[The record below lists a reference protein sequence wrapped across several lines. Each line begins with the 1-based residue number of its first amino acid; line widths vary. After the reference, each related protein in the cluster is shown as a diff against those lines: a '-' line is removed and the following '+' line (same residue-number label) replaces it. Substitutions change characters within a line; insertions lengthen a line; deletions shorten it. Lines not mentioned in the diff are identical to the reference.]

1 MAQAA
6 QTRSRKLTRAAK
18 EAIDFY
24 VFMSPAI
31 IGLIVFTLGPILFS
45 AYISFT
51 DYDIL
56 SSPVWV
62 GFQNYAELFQDK
74 FFWHSMKITFIY
86 AGISVPLGLVV
97 ALLLAMLL
105 NQSLKGI
112 YLFRVIYYL
121 PAVISGVA
129 VALLWKWVFNPE
141 FGLLN
146 WFLGL
151 FGIDGPAW
159 IFSEDWALPSLILM
173 SLWSVGGSMLIYL
186 AGLQGIPTELY
197 EAAEIDGANRFRKFV
212 SVTIPML
219 SPVIFFNLV
228 MGIIGSIQVFTEGYV
243 MTAGGPNNSTLFAVL
258 YLYRQAF
265 NYFSMGYASAFAWV
279 LFLVIL
285 LLTLLVFRSSPM
297 WVFYEEQK
305 GGKKSK
311 KVRGK
316 TA

>member
-1 MAQAA
+1 MAWP
-6 QTRSRKLTRAAK
+6 RSKRLTRTQR
-18 EAIDFY
+18 EAIDCY
-24 VFMSPAI
+24 VFISPAVL
-31 IGLIVFTLGPILFS
+31 GLLLFMLGPIVFS

-56 SSPVWV
+56 STPEWV
-62 GFQNYAELFQDK
+62 GLQNYAELFRDP
-74 FFWHSMKITFIY
+74 FFWLSLKITFIY
-86 AGISVPLGLVV
+86 AIVSVPLGLIV

-129 VALLWKWVFNPE
+129 VALLWKWIFNPE

-151 FGIDGPAW
+151 FGIKGPMW
-159 IFSEDWALPSLILM
+159 IFSEDWALPSIIIM

-197 EAAEIDGANRFRKFV
+197 EAAEIDGANRFRRFLN
-212 SVTIPML
+212 VTLPML

-228 MGIIGSIQVFTEGYV
+228 MGIIGSLQVFTEGYV
-243 MTAGGPNNSTLFAVL
+243 MTQGGPNNSTLFSVL

-265 NYFSMGYASAFAWV
+265 NYFSMGYASAMAWV
-279 LFLVIL
+279 LFLIIL
-285 LLTLLVFRSSPM
+285 ALTLLVFRSSPM

-305 GGKKSK
+305 VGKKSK
-311 KVRGK
+311 PRGN
-316 TA
+316 AA

>member
-1 MAQAA
+1 
-6 QTRSRKLTRAAK
+6 
-18 EAIDFY
+18 
-24 VFMSPAI
+24 
-31 IGLIVFTLGPILFS
+31 
-45 AYISFT
+45 
-51 DYDIL
+51 
-56 SSPVWV
+56 
-62 GFQNYAELFQDK
+62 
-74 FFWHSMKITFIY
+74 
-86 AGISVPLGLVV
+86 
-97 ALLLAMLL
+97 
-105 NQSLKGI
+105 
-112 YLFRVIYYL
+112 
-121 PAVISGVA
+121 
-129 VALLWKWVFNPE
+129 VFNPE

-159 IFSEDWALPSLILM
+159 IFHEDWALPSLILM

-197 EAAEIDGANRFRKFV
+197 EAAEIDGANRFRKFL
-212 SVTIPML
+212 SITIPML

-316 TA
+316 TV

>member
-1 MAQAA
+1 MAWI
-6 QTRSRKLTRAAK
+6 RGKKLTNAQK
-18 EAIDFY
+18 EALDCY

-31 IGLIVFTLGPILFS
+31 IGLLVFMLGPILFS

-56 SSPVWV
+56 GTPEWI
-62 GFQNYAELFQDK
+62 GLQNYVELFRDP

-105 NQSLKGI
+105 NQTLKGI
-112 YLFRVIYYL
+112 YLFRVVFYL

-146 WFLGL
+146 WFLGW
-151 FGIDGPAW
+151 FGIAGPAW
-159 IFSEDWALPSLILM
+159 IYSEQWSLPSLILM
-173 SLWSVGGSMLIYL
+173 SLWSVGGGMLIYL
-186 AGLQGIPTELY
+186 AGLQGIPSELY
-197 EAAEIDGANRFRKFV
+197 EAAEIDGAGRLRRFR

-228 MGIIGSIQVFTEGYV
+228 MGIIGSIQVFTEGYI

-265 NYFSMGYASAFAWV
+265 NYFSMGYASAMAWV
-279 LFLVIL
+279 LFLLIL

-297 WVFYEEQK
+297 WVFYEERK
-305 GGKKSK
+305 VGKRSK
-311 KVRGK
+311 RRRR